1 MKKSEFKSY
10 IREEIISVLSEAGEQ
25 DLKTQQD
32 LNKELEKTI
41 ELSKQLSEAD
51 PADIKAQ
58 QDLGKELDNT
68 KSKVDALTKASQDSP
83 LAEDEDEE
91 PTAADLK
98 KKDSVAT
105 TASKL
110 QKLTAKMKD
119 LAKAYKEA
127 EGDKKEK
134 IKDELKSLTAEKKK
148 LERAL

>member
-10 IREEIISVLSEAGEQ
+10 IREEIISVLSEAEEQ

>member
-127 EGDKKEK
+127 KGDKKEK

>member
-91 PTAADLK
+91 PTTADLK

-105 TASKL
+105 AASKL

>member
-105 TASKL
+105 SASKL

>member
-91 PTAADLK
+91 PTATDLK

>member
-119 LAKAYKEA
+119 LAKAYKET